1 MASSVIEAADYA
13 AAVELCHD
21 KGWTDGLPVVPPTP
35 ELVAQFVAAGGR
47 PRDEEIG
54 FYTLRNRPVVVEKLA
69 INAVMAG
76 CRPEYFPVVLAL
88 ADCLMDP
95 DLEIHTASS
104 STGSLS
110 LGFIVNGPVR
120 RELGMNWRGNV
131 LGPGNRAN
139 ASIGRAL
146 RLIQT
151 NVFGSVPGAGGEG
164 QGGRPILDRATL
176 GTPMRYAS
184 FHVVENEEDFPAL
197 EPLHVMRGF
206 DRGDSV
212 VTAAAF
218 GNHYVMMSN
227 HFEKTPEDWIE
238 SVAHYTVG
246 SGRLQAGGWGMLI
259 VPPEA
264 AHMFVDAGWS
274 KADIAQALFDRS
286 RRTQAWVKENG
297 WKIGGRF
304 ERGGKVEPGDEDIL
318 LGLAGSPEQIMV
330 VVSGGPAG
338 NFPLW
343 APTYAANFA
352 FVSRRVGDHKRNRQ
366 PTEGAQDAIRAAIA
380 PLSAQLRADDYD
392 LQLTG
397 VHEVALSFAITA
409 GASACAD
416 CLVPKSMMTRYP
428 ARRAGPVAALEG
440 YSDRARLS
448 RRPAGLKV
456 GLHRSEAA

>member
-1 MASSVIEAADYA
+1 MTFALVEAADYA
-13 AAVELCHD
+13 AAIELCHQ
-21 KGWTDGLPVVPPTP
+21 KGWTDGLPVIPPTP
-35 ELVAQFVAAGGR
+35 DLVARFIEAGGR
-47 PRDEEIG
+47 PAHEEIG
-54 FYTLRNRPVVVEKLA
+54 FYALRNRPVVVEKLA
-69 INAVMAG
+69 VNAVMAG

-88 ADCLMDP
+88 ADCLLDP
-95 DLEIHTASS
+95 DLEVHTASS

-120 RELGMNWRGNV
+120 RELGMNWNGNV

-146 RLIQT
+146 RLIQV

-184 FHVVENEEDFPAL
+184 FHVVENEEDFPEL
-197 EPLHVMRGF
+197 EPLHVMRGY

-212 VTAAAF
+212 VTAAAL

-227 HFEKTPEDWIE
+227 HFEKTPEDWIA

-264 AHMFVDAGWS
+264 ARMFVDAGWS
-274 KADIAQALFDRS
+274 KADIACALFESS
-286 RRTQAWVKENG
+286 RRTQAWVKQNG

-304 ERGGKVEPGDEDIL
+304 ERGGRIEPGDEDIM

-352 FVSRRVGDHKRNRQ
+352 FVSRRVGDHARRPQ
-366 PTEGAQDAIRAAIA
+366 PTAGSEEAIRAAIE
-380 PLSAQLRADDYD
+380 PLRRQLQADGYD
-392 LQLTG
+392 LALG
-397 VHEVALSFAITA
+397 SVSEVALDFRISA
-409 GASACAD
+409 GPAACAE
-416 CLVPKSMMTRYP
+416 CLVPTVMMTRYL
-428 ARRAGPVAALEG
+428 RDAL
-440 YSDRARLS
+440 S
-448 RRPAGLKV
+448 GLPRWSGIPINIAYPEMV
-456 GLHRSEAA
+456 